1 MVAPQELIA
10 HGCRCYYYNN
20 KKQGELDFVVEH
32 DGAVLPIEIKS
43 GKDYKKHS
51 ALVQVLQNENY
62 HLTRAIV
69 FSNSNVEREGKV
81 TYLPIYMLMF
91 LKESDVK
98 FTDISIDKFKL
109 TI

>member
-1 MVAPQELIA
+1 MM
-10 HGCRCYYYNN
+10 
-20 KKQGELDFVVEH
+20 
-32 DGAVLPIEIKS
+32 VLPIEIKS